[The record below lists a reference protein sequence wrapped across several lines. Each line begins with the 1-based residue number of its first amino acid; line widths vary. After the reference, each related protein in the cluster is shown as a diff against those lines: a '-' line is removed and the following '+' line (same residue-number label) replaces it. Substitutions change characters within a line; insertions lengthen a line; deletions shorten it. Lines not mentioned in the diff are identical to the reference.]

1 MSRYIDADFVVNE
14 CDEFDIADGLMRCI
28 SGATTPTIDIVRC
41 RECKY
46 AEVADPTDDQDGYM
60 CQFHRG
66 SIWFS
71 GSFCSWGER
80 EGE

>member
-41 RECKY
+41 KECVYYNGNEKY
-46 AEVADPTDDQDGYM
+46 CSVDHFATENG
-60 CQFHRG
+60 
-66 SIWFS
+66 
-71 GSFCSWGER
+71 FCSYGER
-80 EGE
+80 KDNE